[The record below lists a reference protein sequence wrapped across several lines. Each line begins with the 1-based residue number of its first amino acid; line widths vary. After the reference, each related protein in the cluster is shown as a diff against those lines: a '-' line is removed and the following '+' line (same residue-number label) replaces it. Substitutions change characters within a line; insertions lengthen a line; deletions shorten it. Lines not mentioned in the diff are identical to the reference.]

1 MGIYGHNFGD
11 LKIQEITNEEA
22 LEANLVANCALVEFY
37 EDDSLSLKKLLLRVL
52 IWKLERSL
60 SSIRKTLKNLRR
72 NTKAITETINL
83 QLLKILIR

>member
-37 EDDSLSLKKLLLRVL
+37 EDDSLSEEVVAEGAN
-52 IWKLERSL
+52 LE
-60 SSIRKTLKNLRR
+60 IRKTLKNLRR